1 MSNRDRILKAALELF
16 NTHGASNTGTNK
28 IAAHLEIS
36 PGNLYYHFKNREEII
51 RTIFPDISKDTDTVF
66 MSASSSNISSA
77 VFGDI
82 LVKWVGTVWKYRFF
96 YGDLVSLLRNDPALK
111 TLYNDRRQT
120 TLTLMQKAFQFY
132 AQNSK
137 MNGHILT
144 EKDAE
149 KLAINVWIV
158 ALNWIAFLQIEKED
172 SQISRADLT
181 AGAFQIFALL
191 EPYLETKFIGNVRH
205 HLTDQMNNL
214 ASDDE

>member
-1 MSNRDRILKAALELF
+1 MSNRERILEAALELF
-16 NTHGASNTGTNK
+16 NTQGASNTGTNK
-28 IAAHLEIS
+28 IAAHLGIS

-51 RTIFPDISKDTDTVF
+51 RTIFPEISKDTDAVF
-66 MSASSSNISSA
+66 MSAGSSNLTSA

-96 YGDLVSLLRNDPALK
+96 YGDLVSLLRNDPELK
-111 TLYNDRRQT
+111 TLYNERRRT
-120 TLTLMQKAFQFY
+120 TLALMQKAFLFY

-144 EKDAE
+144 EEGAE

-191 EPYLETKFIGNVRH
+191 EPYLEMGFIENVRQ
-205 HLTDQMNNL
+205 HLSNQMYNL
-214 ASDDE
+214 ASGEE

>member
-1 MSNRDRILKAALELF
+1 MSNRERILEAALELF

-28 IAAHLEIS
+28 IAAHLGIS

-51 RTIFPDISKDTDTVF
+51 RTIFPEISKDTDAVF
-66 MSASSSNISSA
+66 MSAGSSNLTSA

-96 YGDLVSLLRNDPALK
+96 YGDLVSLLRNDPELK
-111 TLYNDRRQT
+111 TLYNERRRT
-120 TLTLMQKAFQFY
+120 TLALMQKAFLFY

-144 EKDAE
+144 EEGAE

-191 EPYLETKFIGNVRH
+191 EPYLEMGFIENVRQ
-205 HLTDQMNNL
+205 HLSNQMNNL
-214 ASDDE
+214 VAGEE